1 VTAIV
6 ARQRSRVWRWT
17 KIAVRGLLAWTLLL
31 IFVVGGLTLVR
42 LIDAPVSSTERPVGG
57 GDVVAHAADYPG
69 ACHRYGPLSY
79 RGAGYYWEC
88 YGGFVR
94 PDGTGT
100 TDEFG
105 PDELTPAD
113 DLAHPVGAFKDH
125 KIWRRAVDHPYGFL
139 GALGAV
145 VIGAAGAVATKL
157 GWLRVLSWFA
167 FLPDPHLRPPDE
179 PGAPVRV
186 RVPVVAD
193 AASRRA
199 ARPGAVVVMVGGL
212 AMIAASVTMSVAM
225 RGLGDVGGFGRFFA
239 YVFAPIGLVVLA
251 LVPYA
256 HRRLVSPEVT
266 EIVVAEGG
274 IWQPVDEHMPLVI
287 PWAVVERLV
296 LDEYVIG
303 SQVACHLTLSGG
315 GREFRLLSGFRT
327 RSSYGF
333 LLSPVLP
340 ADEARRLAEAFERY
354 RPGHVRWPAREVRRG
369 GFGIVRAV
377 KRTIVRWK
385 VRQ

>member
-1 VTAIV
+1 VTTVV
-6 ARQRSRVWRWT
+6 ATPASSVWRWT

-31 IFVVGGLTLVR
+31 IFAFGGMTLVR
-42 LIDAPVSSTERPVGG
+42 LTDAPVSSTDRPG
-57 GDVVAHAADYPG
+57 GDFVAHAGDFPG

-88 YGGFVR
+88 YGGILK
-94 PDGTGT
+94 PDGTST

-145 VIGAAGAVATKL
+145 VIGAAGAVVTKL
-157 GWLRVLSWFA
+157 GWIRVLSWFA
-167 FLPDPHLRPPDE
+167 FLPDPHVRPADE
-179 PGAPVRV
+179 PGTPVRV
-186 RVPVVAD
+186 RIPVVAG
-193 AASRRA
+193 AERRRA
-199 ARPGAVVVMVGGL
+199 ARPGAVVVLVGGL
-212 AMIAASVTMSVAM
+212 AMIAASVTMSIAI
-225 RGLGDVGGFGRFFA
+225 RGLGDIGRTGLFFVH
-239 YVFAPIGLVVLA
+239 VFAPIGLVVLA
-251 LVPYA
+251 LVPCA

-266 EIVVAEGG
+266 EIVVADNG

-287 PWAVVERLV
+287 PWAVVEWLV
-296 LDEYVIG
+296 LDEYVVG

-315 GREFRLLSGFRT
+315 GREFRLLPGFRT

-354 RPGHVRWPAREVRRG
+354 RSGHVRWPAREVRRG

-377 KRTIVRWK
+377 KRTIIRWK
-385 VRQ
+385 ARR